1 MDHPGY
7 SENKTKVIKR
17 LRRVQGQVKGI
28 EKMVDDDRYCIDVL
42 EQVSAATRALQGVA
56 LALMEDHLS
65 HCVANAIKDGGHEA
79 DIKIKEAYLAIERL
93 VKS

>member
-65 HCVANAIKDGGHEA
+65 HCVANAIKDGGYEA
-79 DIKIKEAYLAIERL
+79 DLKIKEAYLAIERL